1 MIWLFIALGG
11 AAGALARYTLM
22 TLVDTGRHGIGG
34 GWQVL
39 PLGTLTVN
47 VLGSLLIGVL
57 YVLIIEKMTLAPEF
71 RSLLVVG
78 LLGAFTTFS
87 TFSLDTVLLLEQG
100 YWLQAVTYTLL
111 SVVLCVLAAWL
122 GMAILRLVA

>member
-1 MIWLFIALGG
+1 MMWLFIALGG
-11 AAGALARYTLM
+11 AAGALARYSLM
-22 TLVDTGRHGIGG
+22 TLVHASRIGTNG
-34 GWQVL
+34 AWQLL
-39 PLGTLTVN
+39 PIGTLIVN
-47 VLGSLLIGVL
+47 VLGSLLIGML
-57 YVLIIEKMTLAPEF
+57 YVLIIEKMILPAEF

-100 YWLQAVTYTLL
+100 FWLQAITYTLL

>member
-1 MIWLFIALGG
+1 MMWLFIALGG
-11 AAGALARYTLM
+11 AAGAVARYALM
-22 TLVDTGRHGIGG
+22 NVVDAGRLNVSG
-34 GWQVL
+34 GWQLL

-100 YWLQAVTYTLL
+100 YWLQAISYTLL

>member
-1 MIWLFIALGG
+1 MMWLSIALGG
-11 AAGALARYTLM
+11 AAGALARYALM
-22 TLVDTGRHGIGG
+22 TVVDAGRLNADG
-34 GWQVL
+34 GWYML

-47 VLGSLLIGVL
+47 VIGSLLIGVF
-57 YVLIIEKMTLAPEF
+57 YVLIIEKMTLAPEL
-71 RSLLVVG
+71 RSLLMVG

-100 YWLQAVTYTLL
+100 YWLQVISYTLM